1 MNKIWKKITV
11 VLLFALVLASGLF
24 ADVDSVG
31 FVGINDFGV
40 MFGPNRNIRIAA
52 KGSEVTSYP
61 VAARTGGVLFQAVAV
76 PAASAEGMPV
86 SLRYSPER
94 PDGQRLVVTIGN
106 TAITAELYDW
116 MLIPTARFAAT
127 EYTACMTLFGLPT
140 TTEELELFLKGEILL
155 AEFHPDFTNTL
166 IGMNLFF
173 VDAMLVD
180 LNINRMRQVTGTL
193 SGIIP
198 GYNDIA
204 VDENE
209 STARAAYIRQ
219 LLMRNWDGW
228 DSYIYTD
235 YGTDIRYGI
244 ADGKLVFTGY
254 PSYIFLQADDDT
266 ETVRVSEMLNSLI
279 RQNIQ
284 RLRAINPVIYRA
296 AEQTSQWAAFFRMVK
311 EQYPQAWE
319 SFISQINGV
328 VPDVQINTPRSW
340 RRN

>member
-1 MNKIWKKITV
+1 MNVFLKRMTA
-11 VLLFALVLASGLF
+11 VLLLALVLASGLF
-24 ADVDSVG
+24 AVDPIG
-31 FVGINDFGV
+31 FVSIDNYGV
-40 MFGPNRNIRIAA
+40 MFGENHTIRITA
-52 KGSEVTSYP
+52 KGKDTISYR
-61 VAARTGGVLFQAVAV
+61 VASRTGGVLFQAVAV
-76 PAASAEGMPV
+76 PTASTVGMPV
-86 SLRYSPER
+86 SLGYSADR
-94 PDGQRLVVTIGN
+94 PDGQRLIVTIGN
-106 TAITAELYDW
+106 TAITTEIYDW

-140 TTEELELFLKGEILL
+140 TEGELELFLKGEILL

-209 STARAAYIRQ
+209 SSIRAAYIRQ
-219 LLMRNWDGW
+219 LLLTNWDGW
-228 DSYIYTD
+228 NSYIYSD
-235 YGTDIRYGI
+235 YGTDIQYGI
-244 ADGKLVFTGY
+244 TDGKLVFTGY
-254 PSYIFLQADDDT
+254 PSYVFLKADHET
-266 ETVRVSEMLNSLI
+266 ETVRVSEILNSLV